1 MRSFDLRSLRFDDK
15 DEAWRRLPV
24 DVDPFVLGGTKYAV
38 RDGGVELDLGAAR
51 VGDRITLTGSFE
63 TALQGPCERCLDPAE
78 VPFRLSATEV
88 ARQGESEGYDDDE
101 KYVRHHYLDPRSD
114 RGGDA
119 LSDPVQGRV
128 RGVMPH
134 LRSQPQP
141 RAGPQALTAASISI
155 CASPPIPST
164 VVRP

>member
-101 KYVRHHYLDPRSD
+101 KYVRRHYLEAD
-114 RGGDA
+114 RWIRDLIA
-119 LSDPVQGRV
+119 AE
-128 RGVMPH
+128 MP
-134 LRSQPQP
+134 SQILCREECEGLCP
-141 RAGPQALTAASISI
+141 I
-155 CASPPIPST
+155 CGSNLNQEPDH
-164 VVRP
+164 RH